1 MYKYKN
7 LKELND
13 AFVSEELKREDYFFH
28 IDDFIAKFLP
38 VNGNDTKDLF
48 EDRIIVDNI
57 FDFCFLFELI
67 KVNYKIDHMLKT

>member
-13 AFVSEELKREDYFFH
+13 AFVSEELKREDYFFQ

-48 EDRIIVDNI
+48 EDRIIGDNI
-57 FDFCFLFELI
+57 LDFCFLFELELYFFMPQI
-67 KVNYKIDHMLKT
+67 F